1 MGANKWEV
9 KASQKVVCLRLTDW
23 GKQAQGTIMM
33 FMDPGIFLLSRN
45 VCLTQTNLFGNRR
58 GERRQQGKESVLAK
72 LLNSVKTRNYSM
84 LVYDAKPAL
93 LYRP

>member
-9 KASQKVVCLRLTDW
+9 KTSQKVVCLRLTDW
-23 GKQAQGTIMM
+23 GKQAQGTIIM

-45 VCLTQTNLFGNRR
+45 MCLTQTNLFGNRR
-58 GERRQQGKESVLAK
+58 GERRQQGRVLAK

-84 LVYDAKPAL
+84 LVYNVKLAL